1 MADIHVIGTVNIGQ
15 QGTITNNTP
24 VHFHFPNTDSRNLLI
39 SDDVEDAA
47 IVEETKPA
55 QKHFRYFTPK
65 AIQLGITDSLE
76 EAIRA
81 ACHESV
87 PVYRNLIEQYT
98 KEGLVDMHFTNK
110 KREFDHINELY
121 DCTFDYEYFRKF

>member
-15 QGTITNNTP
+15 QGTITNNHP
-24 VHFHFPNTDSRNLLI
+24 VHVHFPDSNSRNLLV
-39 SDDVEDAA
+39 SDDVENATV
-47 IVEETKPA
+47 IEETKPE

-65 AIQLGITDSLE
+65 AIQLGITASLE
-76 EAIRA
+76 DAIRA

-87 PVYRNLIEQYT
+87 AVYRNLIEQYT